1 MKIRKVALLAS
12 LVAVCL
18 LILTLQSRGYGAPA
32 RDAFAIVT
40 TPFSAGLAK
49 ASRATFGLWTTYLDW
64 KNVRAENYRLR
75 EEVQQL
81 RVQSLRVTETDEEN
95 RRLRDENQRLRVDA
109 LAVSE
114 TAEENQRLRRMLE
127 LKARLPLNTMTGE
140 IIAREWGGWVR
151 SLTVNRGRADD
162 VKRLTAVISPD
173 GLVGR
178 VVDVRP
184 GAAVVQVL
192 TDPTS
197 TVGAHAVRTRTPGVV
212 EGEPRGTI
220 RFKYMARDGSAL
232 QPGDLVVT
240 SGLGGLFPRGIPV
253 GRVRAIDD
261 RGSALFSFATLEPAV
276 NFAKIDEVLL
286 VTGDRME
293 DVTAYFQTGG

>member
-1 MKIRKVALLAS
+1 ML
-12 LVAVCL
+12 
-18 LILTLQSRGYGAPA
+18 LTLQTRGRASGAADLVA
-32 RDAFAIVT
+32 RIT
-40 TPFSAGLAK
+40 TPVQKTLSAIHRGA
-49 ASRATFGLWTTYLDW
+49 FGLWSTYLDW
-64 KNVRAENYRLR
+64 KNVRA
-75 EEVQQL
+75 
-81 RVQSLRVTETDEEN
+81 EN

-127 LKARLPLNTMTGE
+127 LKARLPLNTLTGE